1 MSNAKFTGET
11 CCTQK
16 QQISHLN
23 IPKSWGR
30 QVSLFMM
37 TESITYTSEN
47 AWILCIFNSVK
58 KCFAV

>member
-47 AWILCIFNSVK
+47 A
-58 KCFAV
+58 

>member
-1 MSNAKFTGET
+1 MSNNTLTGET
-11 CCTQK
+11 FCSQK

-47 AWILCIFNSVK
+47 A
-58 KCFAV
+58 